1 MMPIPPVEPRLEALG
16 LLPPPPRLLDVSQL
30 MTDGTMPTV
39 AILRGGKRQKIQY
52 SGSGRGNSNVICVM
66 RGSALKQP

>member
-39 AILRGGKRQKIQY
+39 AILRGGKRQNTVDQDAAI
-52 SGSGRGNSNVICVM
+52 VM
-66 RGSALKQP
+66 LSVLCADRP